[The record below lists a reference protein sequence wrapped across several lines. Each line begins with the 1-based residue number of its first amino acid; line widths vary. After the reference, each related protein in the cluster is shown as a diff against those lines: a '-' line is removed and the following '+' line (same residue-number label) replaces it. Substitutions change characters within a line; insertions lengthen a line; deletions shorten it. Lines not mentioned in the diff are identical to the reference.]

1 MKLRIIESNLEQA
14 VDMIFYKFT
23 ADELKSVG
31 IWSKGDVKK
40 KLMLKEYKKLLI

>member
-1 MKLRIIESNLEQA
+1 MKLRIIESNSEQS
-14 VDMIFYKFT
+14 VDKIFSKFT

-40 KLMLKEYKKLLI
+40 N